1 MAPEDKFDY
10 FRKVSKAYGQKKKA
24 KERVLNP
31 LLPVIRQKRRG
42 VVRQTAGLKKKMI
55 FLKKSKNR
63 TGPENR

>member
-1 MAPEDKFDY
+1 LTTLEKLAKLMAKK
-10 FRKVSKAYGQKKKA
+10 RKLKSV
-24 KERVLNP
+24 VLNP